1 MGRHIATVWSRD
13 MSLVH
18 VLHCQ
23 FNLIRMVCGHVCS
36 LSYVIDQVIELH
48 FLFKVISEQGKYGVC
63 ALHIPQYV
71 NCMCTTV
78 CTLQWTQIHH
88 MCTAVIASFTQE
100 VSPYS
105 LPVHEP
111 HCLAP
116 PLGVFIRVAVLMV
129 VVPGNYKCLQ

>member
-23 FNLIRMVCGHVCS
+23 FNLIRMVCGHICS

-78 CTLQWTQIHH
+78 CELHVYH
-88 MCTAVIASFTQE
+88 SMYTAMDTDTPHVHCSDSFIYTG
-100 VSPYS
+100 S
-105 LPVHEP
+105 LTVQPSSS
-111 HCLAP
+111 
-116 PLGVFIRVAVLMV
+116 
-129 VVPGNYKCLQ
+129 